1 MKELNIIDLIDGV
14 RQIEQRIS
22 VALMYSGIRIPQLRT
37 LSVIDA
43 EDRITVTVLSKRLG
57 VTRATA
63 STMVNELISSN
74 IVYTVDNESDRRS
87 FYIKLTLSGKQK
99 LNVARRDL
107 MEFQKSLSRDLSDEL
122 IASVNTFLGYV
133 RKTSK
138 K

>member
-1 MKELNIIDLIDGV
+1 MKELNIIDLIDGM
-14 RQIEQRIS
+14 RQLEQRIS

-37 LSVIDA
+37 LSIID
-43 EDRITVTVLSKRLG
+43 EEGKITVTLLSKRLG
-57 VTRATA
+57 ITRATV
-63 STMVNELISSN
+63 SVMVNELIANN

-87 FYIKLTLSGKQK
+87 FYIKLTISGKQK

>member
-1 MKELNIIDLIDGV
+1 MKELNIIDLIDGI
-14 RQIEQRIS
+14 RQLEQRIS

-37 LSVIDA
+37 LSVIDE
-43 EDRITVTVLSKRLG
+43 EDRITVTLLSKRLG
-57 VTRATA
+57 ITRATA
-63 STMVNELISSN
+63 SAMINELIVNN

-87 FYIKLTLSGKQK
+87 FYIKLTISGKQK